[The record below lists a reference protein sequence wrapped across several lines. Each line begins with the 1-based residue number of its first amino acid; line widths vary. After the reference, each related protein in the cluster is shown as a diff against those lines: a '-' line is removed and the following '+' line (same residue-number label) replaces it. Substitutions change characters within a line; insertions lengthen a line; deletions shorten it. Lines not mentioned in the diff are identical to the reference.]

1 MAETAQTF
9 ESWAVVELFGHQRIA
24 GRVTEQQVAGTN
36 FLRVDVPELPAREAR
51 GFMSA
56 QPALPAYTRLF
67 GAGAIYAINPVSE
80 AVALHAA
87 LEFRARPVITFDL
100 DAPGAPLLTGG
111 SASGL
116 TTCDMD
122 EDD

>member
-1 MAETAQTF
+1 MNETAQTF

-36 FLRVDVPELPAREAR
+36 FLRVDVPELPATEAR
-51 GFMSA
+51 GFRNA
-56 QPALPAYTRLF
+56 QPALPAYSRLF

-80 AVALHAA
+80 AVARHAA
-87 LEFRARPVITFDL
+87 MEFRAQPVIPFDIGVPS
-100 DAPGAPLLTGG
+100 APRLSL
-111 SASGL
+111 
-116 TTCDMD
+116 D

>member
-1 MAETAQTF
+1 MADTTLTF

-36 FLRVDVPELPAREAR
+36 FLRVDVPELPATEAR
-51 GFMSA
+51 GFMPA
-56 QPALPAYTRLF
+56 RPALPAYGRLF

-80 AVALHAA
+80 AVARRAA
-87 LEFRARPVITFDL
+87 LEFRSQPVIPFDIEVPS
-100 DAPGAPLLTGG
+100 APR
-111 SASGL
+111 L

-122 EDD
+122 EEEGY